1 MSLPDVFGKNH
12 IRALAGRPTRAQS
25 MYMLTPA
32 LALAVHNLA
41 VAAYA
46 PGTAMLPSSSV
57 GTPLRAASAPR
68 STYSIAAMKMA
79 PRKPSKPRKKK
90 KPKAVPSPAVAAAA
104 TAASRPPVGTAGSAS
119 KQMSADADAIARDA
133 HMAIVRGAVERAA
146 PKLLDGLADQG
157 FAVVDD
163 FLPTET
169 VLAMRAECES
179 LRSGG
184 RMEVSQSSRWDPS
197 TNSLQTYDKHNV
209 LSTNLAGGA
218 AYHLSPRL
226 VEYCVSL
233 VSSLP
238 PLVNQRFPDVKLSE
252 KLHTNKLAVCL
263 GDGSK
268 YDKHYDNEGGDD
280 LRKLTCLVY
289 LQETWE
295 PSFGGCFR
303 MFADVVEGHDAGH
316 GFAVGRAEHIGDELQ
331 PLTGE
336 ASASGFST
344 VDIAPLGGRL
354 LCFWSDKMV
363 HGVLPSFAVSEAAH
377 RWALTVWL
385 QTDDPDAI
393 QFDPEAEGKHFGS
406 VAGAKIRSLG

>member
-1 MSLPDVFGKNH
+1 MLVALIPSLF
-12 IRALAGRPTRAQS
+12 
-25 MYMLTPA
+25 
-32 LALAVHNLA
+32 
-41 VAAYA
+41 AYA
-46 PGTAMLPSSSV
+46 PLSCSLPHAWACS
-57 GTPLRAASAPR
+57 PLAEMRTSA
-68 STYSIAAMKMA
+68 IALKMA

-90 KPKAVPSPAVAAAA
+90 LKKVPSAAAA
-104 TAASRPPVGTAGSAS
+104 AADRPPVRPTGSTTEHSAA
-119 KQMSADADAIARDA
+119 ADAEAAARDS
-133 HMAIVRGAVERAA
+133 HMAIVRGAVEQAA
-146 PKLLDGLADQG
+146 PKVLDGLAGQG

-184 RMEVSQSSRWDPS
+184 RMEVSKSSRWDAS

-226 VEYCVSL
+226 VEYCVSM

-238 PLVNQRFPDVKLSE
+238 PLVNQRFPEVKLSD

-280 LRKLTCLVY
+280 LRKLTCLIY

-295 PSFGGCFR
+295 PSLGGCFR
-303 MFADVVEGHDAGH
+303 MFADAAKGQDGSH
-316 GFAVGRAEHIGDELQ
+316 GLVIGRAAGIDDELQ
-331 PLTGE
+331 ALGE
-336 ASASGFST
+336 TSGFPA

-354 LCFWSDKMV
+354 LCFWSDTMV
-363 HGVLPSFAVSEAAH
+363 HGVLPSFAASEAAN

-385 QTDDPDAI
+385 QTDEPDAI
-393 QFDPEAEGKHFGS
+393 HFDPEAEGRHFESSASARGQQ
-406 VAGAKIRSLG
+406 G